1 MTDLKEEK
9 LQILKMVEDNK
20 ITSEEGISLLEAL
33 GETQQAYMKNER
45 AKWLKVRVFD
55 PDDKTKVNVTIPI
68 TLIDVGIKMANK
80 FSPEFKEAGLDEKDL
95 KEIFEAIKNG
105 ASGKIVDVESE
116 NGEKVEV
123 IVE

>member
-1 MTDLKEEK
+1 
-9 LQILKMVEDNK
+9 MVEDNK

-33 GETQQAYMKNER
+33 GETQQAYMENER